1 MDIIVQ
7 AIVMGLV
14 QGLTE
19 FLPVSS
25 SGHLILVPAL
35 LGWTDPFIDSLAF
48 SVMLHMATLL
58 ALLVCFRAD
67 WLRLIPAWF
76 ASIRDRSMAGNPDR
90 KLAWLLVIST
100 IPAVIAGLA
109 IGDLADNPDFRAVG
123 RVAIALVIGAGALW
137 FGERVGSRS
146 RAVAELGVRG
156 AFGIGLAQALAL
168 VPGISRS
175 GISIAA
181 GLVAGLDRASAA
193 RFSFLMATPI
203 TAGAGIF
210 EIRKLVAGE
219 AGVSVDAAALVAGML
234 AALIAGIV
242 AISLT
247 LRFLRS
253 NSTMIFIAYRLALAA
268 FIVVAWLGLWGRPG

>member
-1 MDIIVQ
+1 MDILVQ

-25 SGHLILVPAL
+25 SGHLIIVPAL
-35 LGWTDPFIDSLAF
+35 LGWHDPFIDSLAF
-48 SVMLHMATLL
+48 SVMLHIATLL
-58 ALLVCFRAD
+58 ALLIFFRTD

-76 ASIRDRSMAGNPDR
+76 ASIRDRTLADDPDR

-100 IPAVIAGLA
+100 IPAVIAGIA
-109 IGDLADNPDFRAVG
+109 IGDLADDPDFRTVG
-123 RVAIALVIGAGALW
+123 RVAIALVVGAAALW
-137 FGERVGSRS
+137 LGEHVGTRSRS
-146 RAVAELGVRG
+146 IGNLGFRG
-156 AFGIGLAQALAL
+156 AIGIGLAQALAL

-181 GLVAGLDRASAA
+181 GLIAGLDRASAA

-203 TAGAGIF
+203 TAGAGLF
-210 EIRKLVAGE
+210 EIRKLLTGE
-219 AGVSVDAAALVAGML
+219 AGVTVDAGLLVGGMA
-234 AALIAGIV
+234 AALIAGLV
-242 AISLT
+242 GISVM

-253 NSTMIFIAYRLALAA
+253 NSTMVFIVYRLVLASVV
-268 FIVVAWLGLWGRPG
+268 VVAWLGLWDR

>member
-7 AIVMGLV
+7 AIVMGIV

-35 LGWTDPFIDSLAF
+35 LGWHDPFIDSLVF
-48 SVMLHMATLL
+48 SVLLHMATLL
-58 ALLVCFRAD
+58 ALLIFFRAD

-76 ASIRDRSMAGNPDR
+76 ASIRDRSLADDPDR
-90 KLAWLLVIST
+90 KLAWLIAIST
-100 IPAVIAGLA
+100 VPAVIAGLA
-109 IGDLADNPDFRAVG
+109 LGDLAENPDFRGVG
-123 RVAIALVIGAGALW
+123 RVAIALVIGAALLW
-137 FGERVGSRS
+137 IGERVGSRTRS
-146 RAVAELGVRG
+146 IGDLGVRG
-156 AFGIGLAQALAL
+156 AIGIGLAQALAL
-168 VPGISRS
+168 IPGISRS
-175 GISIAA
+175 GTSIAA

-210 EIRKLVAGE
+210 EIRKIINGE
-219 AGVSVDAAALVAGML
+219 AVPVDVAPLLAGMAAALVAGL
-234 AALIAGIV
+234 L
-242 AISLT
+242 AISLM

-253 NSTMIFIAYRLALAA
+253 NSTMVFIVYRIGLAV
-268 FIVVAWLGLWGRPG
+268 FVVVAWLGLWDR